1 MEPISLF
8 SKAPVARLRVLYI
21 IALSLIACLAIAGQL
36 LIRRTLVSIEQD
48 ARIVNVAGRQRMLS
62 QRISRT
68 LLELSIREASRTDSG
83 ATSLKP
89 HTLRKDLEQWVDS
102 HKQLQG
108 RSGDNTNQILEPR
121 RIEEAFASIE
131 SDFELIRS
139 AGQSRLDGIPETI
152 TISEVIQASDRF
164 LLGMDR
170 IVGLYETE
178 ARDRVSRL
186 EAIESALLLI
196 TLGVLLFEGL
206 FIFTPAIRSL
216 YRSFERLEKTHS
228 ELMAAKES
236 ADRANKA
243 KSDFL
248 ARVSHELRTPL
259 HAILGTLG
267 LIRKSSLSKGDVH
280 RLRMA
285 KQATRHLNQLV
296 NDLIDVS
303 AIESSNAIRIRK
315 KKVRASRFI
324 QTISGLLTPVAEQK
338 GLAFHCHIG
347 EHFPDWLVL
356 DPIRTQQIILNLLQN
371 AIRYTDRGF
380 VKLEF
385 TFEPHDCGEVA
396 RGNRWKGNVRIR
408 VTDSGIGISAE
419 NQRRIFEAFE
429 IIERPKSHHESMQSY
444 RELGTRLGLGLS
456 VVESLVTAMKGAI
469 HLESEVG
476 KGTTVCVSLPTISL
490 RGEEVP
496 REHKSVCRSA
506 TLKSKRVD
514 RREGFPLAFVVD
526 DCRANR
532 ILMRTYLQRLG
543 FRSRSFATG
552 ASLLEALQ
560 TETPQWLFL
569 DWELPDM
576 SGTDLLSVLDRLGR
590 AIDTLVITADPLA
603 ASTVLEH
610 PYAVKA
616 CLAKPI
622 EFAAFQKHLSKHT
635 NAPQADSP
643 IGPTASEPQPS
654 LDTWLNLEMRL
665 QQLVL
670 EQSLEDCKEL
680 RRSIET
686 NQFES
691 IRMIAHRL
699 QGSAGN
705 ARLHQ
710 LASLMIRLEKAAI
723 EGDVP
728 LCSELIDEFASTL
741 PAIQSTLE

>member
-21 IALSLIACLAIAGQL
+21 IALSLIACLAISGQW

-68 LLELSIREASRTDSG
+68 LLELSIREASRTHSG
-83 ATSLKP
+83 TTSLKP
-89 HTLRKDLEQWVDS
+89 HTLREDLEQWVDS
-102 HKQLQG
+102 HKQLRG

-131 SDFELIRS
+131 SDFALIRS

-303 AIESSNAIRIRK
+303 AIESSRAIRIRK
-315 KKVRASRFI
+315 KRVRASRFI
-324 QTISGLLTPVAEQK
+324 QSISGWMAPVAEQK
-338 GLAFHCHIG
+338 GLEFHCHIG
-347 EHFPDWLVL
+347 EHFPDWIVL

-385 TFEPHDCGEVA
+385 AFEPSDCCGEEQ
-396 RGNRWKGNVRIR
+396 GNRSKGNVRIR
-408 VTDSGIGISAE
+408 VSDSGIGISSE
-419 NQRRIFEAFE
+419 NQRRIFEAFA
-429 IIERPKSHHESMQSY
+429 IIERPKADYESVKSEL
-444 RELGTRLGLGLS
+444 ELGTRLGLGLS
-456 VVESLVTAMKGAI
+456 VVESLVTAMEGAI

-476 KGTTVCVSLPTISL
+476 KGTTVCVFLPTISL
-490 RGEEVP
+490 REKNVARNRKMVG
-496 REHKSVCRSA
+496 RSA
-506 TLKSKRVD
+506 KRESKWLD
-514 RREGFPLAFVVD
+514 RNEGRPMAFVVD

-610 PYAVKA
+610 PYAVKD
-616 CLAKPI
+616 CLSKPI
-622 EFAAFQKHLSKHT
+622 EFTAFQKHLSKHT

-643 IGPTASEPQPS
+643 FEPTASEPQPS
-654 LDTWLNLEMRL
+654 LDTWLDLEKRL

-686 NQFES
+686 NRFES
-691 IRMIAHRL
+691 IRMISHRL

>member
-1 MEPISLF
+1 MEPNSLL
-8 SKAPVARLRVLYI
+8 SNAPVARLRVLYI
-21 IALSLIACLAIAGQL
+21 IALSIIACLAVAGQL
-36 LIRRTLVSIEQD
+36 LIQRTLVSIEQD

-68 LLELSIREASRTDSG
+68 LLELSTMPASRTEGDT
-83 ATSLKP
+83 TSVKLQS
-89 HTLRKDLEQWVDS
+89 LREDLGQWVES
-102 HKQLQG
+102 HNLLRG
-108 RSGDNTNQILEPR
+108 RSGDKTYRILETD
-121 RIEEAFASIE
+121 RIEEAFAKIE
-131 SDFELIRS
+131 TDFELIHS
-139 AGQSRLDGIPETI
+139 AGQSRLNGTLDKVSMPEL
-152 TISEVIQASDRF
+152 IQASDRF

-186 EAIESALLLI
+186 ESIESALLFI

-216 YRSFERLEKTHS
+216 YRSFDRLEKTHS

-267 LIRKSSLSKGDVH
+267 LIRKTSLNEVDVR

-296 NDLIDVS
+296 NDLLDVS
-303 AIESSNAIRIRK
+303 AIESRKAIHVRRK
-315 KKVRASRFI
+315 KVKSSRFI
-324 QTISGLLTPVAEQK
+324 QTVSGLMAPIAEQK
-338 GLAFHCHIG
+338 GLAFHCHTD
-347 EHFPDWLVL
+347 EQFPDWIVL

-385 TFEPHDCGEVA
+385 AFEPSDCCGEEQ
-396 RGNRWKGNVRIR
+396 GNRSKGNVRIR
-408 VTDSGIGISAE
+408 VSDSGIGISSE
-419 NQRRIFEAFE
+419 NQRRIFEAFA
-429 IIERPKSHHESMQSY
+429 IIERPKADYESVKSEL
-444 RELGTRLGLGLS
+444 ELGTRLGLGLS
-456 VVESLVTAMKGAI
+456 VVESLVTAMEGAI

-476 KGTTVCVSLPTISL
+476 KGTTVCVFLPTISL
-490 RGEEVP
+490 REKNVARNRKMVG
-496 REHKSVCRSA
+496 RSA
-506 TLKSKRVD
+506 KRESKWLD
-514 RREGFPLAFVVD
+514 RNEGRPMAFVVD

-532 ILMRTYLQRLG
+532 ILMRSYLQRLG

-552 ASLLEALQ
+552 GSLMQALQ
-560 TETPQWLFL
+560 NDTPQWLFL

-576 SGTDLLSVLDRLGR
+576 SGTDLLSALNQNGR

-603 ASTVLEH
+603 TVSVLKH

-622 EFAAFQKHLSKHT
+622 EFTEFQKHLAKHMS
-635 NAPQADSP
+635 APQAGNSFES
-643 IGPTASEPQPS
+643 TVSEPQPP
-654 LDTWLNLEMRL
+654 LDTWLDLEKRL

-670 EQSLEDCKEL
+670 EQSLVDCKEL
-680 RRSIET
+680 RKSMEANR
-686 NQFES
+686 FES